1 MLLRICITSDRY
13 GNRTPSSGERLAQ
26 MVAHGVALRHEL
38 DVSILRVACLNGC
51 KNACQVML
59 TGRDPGGYRRSL
71 LVWGRRYR
79 YHVSSLK
86 LAALVISRRRVSAI
100 GFVAPKWFEVCS
112 KPASRYYGVARWKCK
127 KCLTIPY

>member
-1 MLLRICITSDRY
+1 MLLRICITCDRY

-59 TGRDPGGYRRSL
+59 TGRDPVRIGNLRPEDASFLVDIAAVYWSGGDVIDIMSVRS
-71 LVWGRRYR
+71 
-79 YHVSSLK
+79 SSPL
-86 LAALVISRRRVSAI
+86 S
-100 GFVAPKWFEVCS
+100 
-112 KPASRYYGVARWKCK
+112 
-127 KCLTIPY
+127 